1 MATQSSQLFPLKE
14 QFPSSISN
22 HNLRLKKYWNG
33 GNKILRANLAC
44 SFILP
49 PQLSNLETSSKQPSP
64 VNILASKTNSA
75 EASTHPALLLGV
87 GRGFCFGF
95 SYLAWL
101 SSHESHSP
109 CALSHPWFP
118 FYSQLYSLHMLLCVK
133 HTMLCSLFSFE
144 KDAFSSPY
152 SKLLQESFPHFSST
166 SCIPLVKKITL
177 LLMEMSTKEC
187 CTKSQGTSNLPC
199 FWNLS
204 EVHNRSTISPATFV
218 PNLFKHMK
226 GKERGKLNYLFI
238 TERQKQPTDDI

>member
-1 MATQSSQLFPLKE
+1 MATQSSQLFPFKE

-22 HNLRLKKYWNG
+22 HNLQLKKYWNG

-64 VNILASKTNSA
+64 VNILASNTNSA

-87 GRGFCFGF
+87 GRGFCFVF

-118 FYSQLYSLHMLLCVK
+118 FYSQLYSLLMLLCVNTLCYVPCSPLK
-133 HTMLCSLFSFE
+133 KMLSH
-144 KDAFSSPY
+144 
-152 SKLLQESFPHFSST
+152 LLTANFFRNPFLASHP
-166 SCIPLVKKITL
+166 P
-177 LLMEMSTKEC
+177 
-187 CTKSQGTSNLPC
+187 
-199 FWNLS
+199 
-204 EVHNRSTISPATFV
+204 PAY
-218 PNLFKHMK
+218 P
-226 GKERGKLNYLFI
+226 
-238 TERQKQPTDDI
+238 